1 MKKVKIKFSGMS
13 GRFNENHNFIVDILK
28 KKYKVVISEQ
38 PDYLFY
44 SDSSKDYLKY
54 DCIRIYYTP
63 ENLVPDFNICDYGI
77 SYQYIDYEDRY
88 IRYPIYLVDSFI
100 AYENDNYVSELQMAR
115 EKHLNNQNLLD
126 YKKEFCSFV
135 YSNSEAVKC
144 REDFFDFL
152 SSYKLVNSGG
162 RYKNN
167 VGGPIDSKLSFQETH
182 KFSIAFE
189 NTSSPGYT
197 TEKIVHAF
205 AAKTI
210 PIYWGDPTI
219 TRLFNP
225 KAFIN
230 CHDYGVVAYG
240 DNEEAFKKILDRI
253 IEIDTNDKL
262 FLEMV
267 NQPTF
272 KEGYNPSDDKSNF
285 QSFLYS
291 IFDQNLENAYRRNR
305 FYWGQRYERKQ
316 SIGNFFYF
324 QIRKGIPLRDSV
336 KRILTKFYPF
346 QKKSNYKNR

>member
-1 MKKVKIKFSGMS
+1 MNLKKIKIKFSGMS

-44 SDSSKDYLKY
+44 SDSSKDYLKH

-167 VGGPIDSKLSFQETH
+167 VGGPVDSKLSFQETH

-210 PIYWGDPTI
+210 PIYWGDPNI
-219 TRLFNP
+219 SNVFNS

-230 CHDYGVVAYG
+230 CHEYGVTALG
-240 DNEEAFKKILDRI
+240 DNTKAFEKILDRI
-253 IEIDTNDKL
+253 ITIDNDDSL
-262 FLEMV
+262 FMEMI

-272 KEGYNPSDDKSNF
+272 NNKYEIENEKNNF
-285 QSFLYS
+285 ESFLFN
-291 IFDQNLENAYRRNR
+291 IFDQPVEKAYRRNR
-305 FYWGQRYERKQ
+305 FYWGERYERKQ
-316 SIGNFFYF
+316 KIGNDFY
-324 QIRKGIPLRDSV
+324 QQLRKIIPLRDY
-336 KRILTKFYPF
+336 I
-346 QKKSNYKNR
+346 KNVLR